1 MEKGI
6 KKKIIEII
14 KGDYQ
19 IITAD
24 DAERTADEISELF
37 EKEIIEM
44 VCEKIDKDYKGRDIT
59 IYELGD
65 WLMKLSKD

>member
-1 MEKGI
+1 MEKEI

-19 IITAD
+19 TIMAD

-37 EKEIIEM
+37 EK
-44 VCEKIDKDYKGRDIT
+44 D
-59 IYELGD
+59 
-65 WLMKLSKD
+65 LMKCPKCKQKMKNIKDKTTTLNH